1 MLTRPMAL
9 RGGREPRLEAEP
21 SALLPPPIKP
31 GSLGNEGWRGGME
44 EKAFD
49 GGAGEQS
56 RSPGRPDAGIRGR
69 RGQQTAGPSCGSL
82 GLDHCF
88 VTCSGTQST
97 DPPSIPHI
105 NSATSRGTFTTDIS
119 STPKLPRP
127 VKETKD
133 TGVCAYTGTDWPGT
147 QVPRKSSAPP
157 RRRPRSK
164 GKLPSAPSGR
174 AVAGLCP
181 LCGEPRD
188 ANRPPPSGQD
198 RSAMHR
204 HPFQDLEPVSSA
216 C

>member
-9 RGGREPRLEAEP
+9 GGGREPRLEAEP
-21 SALLPPPIKP
+21 SALLPPATKP
-31 GSLGNEGWRGGME
+31 GSLGNGGWRGGME

-56 RSPGRPDAGIRGR
+56 RSPGRPDAGIQGR
-69 RGQQTAGPSCGSL
+69 QGQQTAGPSCGSL
-82 GLDHCF
+82 GLDHCL

-97 DPPSIPHI
+97 DPPSTPRI
-105 NSATSRGTFTTDIS
+105 NSATSGGTFATDIS

-133 TGVCAYTGTDWPGT
+133 TG
-147 QVPRKSSAPP
+147 APP
-157 RRRPRSK
+157 RRRPKSK

>member
-1 MLTRPMAL
+1 MLTRPVAL

-31 GSLGNEGWRGGME
+31 GSLGNGGWRGGME

-133 TGVCAYTGTDWPGT
+133 AGVCAYTGTDWPGT

-157 RRRPRSK
+157 QEAQIQGEAAICSFRKSSSWSVPSLWGAPRCQQAPAFRP
-164 GKLPSAPSGR
+164 GPLGHAQTPLP
-174 AVAGLCP
+174 
-181 LCGEPRD
+181 
-188 ANRPPPSGQD
+188 RP
-198 RSAMHR
+198 
-204 HPFQDLEPVSSA
+204 
-216 C
+216 

>member
-1 MLTRPMAL
+1 MLTRPVAL

-31 GSLGNEGWRGGME
+31 GSLGNGGWRGGME

-97 DPPSIPHI
+97 DPPPSP
-105 NSATSRGTFTTDIS
+105 T
-119 STPKLPRP
+119 STPRPPGARSQQTFPRP
-127 VKETKD
+127 PNCQ
-133 TGVCAYTGTDWPGT
+133 GPL
-147 QVPRKSSAPP
+147 
-157 RRRPRSK
+157 RRRRTPGCVPTRGRTGLAHRCPERARLPPAGGPDPRGSCH
-164 GKLPSAPSGR
+164 L
-174 AVAGLCP
+174 L
-181 LCGEPRD
+181 LQEE
-188 ANRPPPSGQD
+188 Q
-198 RSAMHR
+198 
-204 HPFQDLEPVSSA
+204 
-216 C
+216 